1 MKSHEL
7 RFDSRAGSS
16 TLKTSCKSNVCS
28 ASFHS
33 WLLQDLSVL
42 QNLAGLFCTIASAHV
57 LSVGRYNN
65 GCQRELRFV
74 AGGIFPLCVCQWVI
88 FRFFCSSHL
97 QNQYL
102 FRALW
107 SCTYFASAF
116 SLSKCCK
123 SQRHSSLVKKTYIIK
138 MCAARK
144 KKKEITSICAIQ
156 EQNYINNLSLS
167 PLK

>member
-88 FRFFCSSHL
+88 FRFFAAPICKISIYSERYEAAHTSPRPFHYP
-97 QNQYL
+97 NVVKAKGTA
-102 FRALW
+102 ALLRKP
-107 SCTYFASAF
+107 T
-116 SLSKCCK
+116 SLKCV
-123 SQRHSSLVKKTYIIK
+123 QLG
-138 MCAARK
+138 